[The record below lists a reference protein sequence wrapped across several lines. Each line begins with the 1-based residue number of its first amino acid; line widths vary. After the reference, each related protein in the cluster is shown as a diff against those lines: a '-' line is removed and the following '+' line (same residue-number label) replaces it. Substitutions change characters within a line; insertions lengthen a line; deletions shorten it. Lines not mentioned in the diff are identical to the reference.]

1 MNAYIVVGPTK
12 LQPRFLRSFDKAID
26 SGEVMKDEISA
37 AVGRFGRVDALGS
50 NCQMYAPSEPYS
62 LMSSRHR

>member
-12 LQPRFLRSFDKAID
+12 LQPRFFRSLDNAMD
-26 SGEVMKDEISA
+26 SGEVMKVDTSA
-37 AVGRFGRVDALGS
+37 AVGRFGRVEALGS
-50 NCQMYAPSEPYS
+50 NCQMYDPNEPHS